1 MASFP
6 KEDCPFDVRARLLF
20 DEVFANMEFR
30 KKIEKEMLELETR
43 VKKLE
48 RKTRQADMETTL
60 TKEMSVLREHVDRKV
75 KQWAFVEEDIQDLEE
90 KFKSSIL
97 VWKF

>member
-1 MASFP
+1 
-6 KEDCPFDVRARLLF
+6 
-20 DEVFANMEFR
+20 MEFR

-48 RKTRQADMETTL
+48 RKTRCQADMETTL

-90 KFKSSIL
+90 KFEVFHSGMEIL
-97 VWKF
+97 T